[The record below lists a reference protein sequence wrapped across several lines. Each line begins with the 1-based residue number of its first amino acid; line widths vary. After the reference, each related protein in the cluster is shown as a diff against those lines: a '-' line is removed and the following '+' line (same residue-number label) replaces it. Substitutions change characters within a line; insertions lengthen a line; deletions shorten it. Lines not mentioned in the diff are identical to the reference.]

1 MKHQTLKMVK
11 FMKHFRLRIGMMLIF
26 MLMTSAVKAQTVVT
40 IDSIQYRLYGT
51 EAYVVGL
58 KYNLKDVVI
67 PETITVS
74 GSSFK
79 VTEIRSEAF
88 SYLGII
94 NSVTADY
101 VRIIGSNAFQGCRD
115 LKNVSIK
122 NIRSISYSAFEDCTN
137 LETVNLGNHAVSL
150 SSYCFARC
158 TSLKYIVIP
167 SGSNLD
173 NGIFLG
179 CSMLQSIIYLGES
192 RGQLSS
198 NANVYTSKDLVE
210 WSDNSFVYT
219 GLRPNPLY
227 TNKAPAGFQITECTM
242 QDLSKDA
249 GKHTDSILFKFA
261 NSDMDFQTE
270 IPYSYTIAKAKL
282 SAKVQDAIRTY
293 GDANPQFSVQY
304 SGFVNGEGKG
314 VVDNPGVVLTSAIP
328 TSPAGT
334 YQLTLTG
341 ADDNNYDIQAA
352 PGTLTVSKAQ
362 LTTKAA
368 NKTRPYGS
376 ENPQLTMEYTG
387 LKNNESSP
395 EWIVAPTLS
404 TDARVN
410 SPAGTY
416 PILVDGG
423 TAKNYNVTFGKGTMT
438 VSKAALKISAN
449 NVSRLYFEDNPKLTC
464 SYTGFVNG
472 EDASALTKQPAITT
486 TATAQSKC
494 GNYAIT
500 VGQAESPNYSITYE
514 SGNLEVRK
522 RTLNVSTGNY
532 TRPYGEENPNFEI
545 DYNGFVNNETEKVLV
560 SKPIVKTE
568 ATKTSDTGTYTLQLE
583 GGVADNYDFVYTN
596 GSLVI
601 EKAYQEISWNQD
613 LSNIDQYS
621 QIELLAQASS
631 NLPIT
636 YTPDNDTVC
645 SLQTI
650 GDKSYLDCFGT
661 GKVIIEAKQLGNNN
675 YYPST
680 KSYKTIT
687 VVNNT
692 TGISST
698 RLQDVSDRI
707 HMSHGK
713 LKVRGMNSDDVLSIY
728 TISGQ
733 TVYRGK
739 DSEIQLPSGSYII
752 RIGAYSQKLIVR

>member
-1 MKHQTLKMVK
+1 MVK

-26 MLMTSAVKAQTVVT
+26 MLMTSAVKAQTEVT
-40 IDSIQYRLYGT
+40 IDSIRYRLNGT

-58 KYNLKDVVI
+58 KYYLKNVVI

-79 VTEIRSEAF
+79 VTEISEEAF
-88 SYLGII
+88 TNLRII

-101 VRIIGSNAFQGCRD
+101 VRDIGERAFEGCPD

-122 NIRSISYSAFEDCTN
+122 NIRWIGLSAFDSCTN

-150 SSYCFARC
+150 GVSAFDDC

-167 SGSNLD
+167 SGSTQSYYSSY
-173 NGIFLG
+173 GPSFSG
-179 CSMLQSIIYLGES
+179 CSMLQTIIYLGKS
-192 RGQLSS
+192 LGKLGS
-198 NANVYTSKDLVE
+198 NANVYTAKDLVE
-210 WSDNSFVYT
+210 WSDSSYVYT
-219 GLRPNPLY
+219 GLRPNPSY

-249 GKHTDSILFKFA
+249 GKHTDSIFFKFA
-261 NSDMDFQTE
+261 NSDMDFQTK
-270 IPYSYTIAKAKL
+270 IPYNYTIAKAKL

-293 GDANPQFSVQY
+293 GDTNPQFSVQY
-304 SGFVNGEGKG
+304 SGFVNGEGKD
-314 VVDNPGVVLTSAIP
+314 VVDNPGVVSTSAIP

-341 ADDNNYDIQAA
+341 ADDNNYDIQAT

-362 LTTKAA
+362 LTVKAA

-387 LKNNESSP
+387 LKNNENSP

-423 TAKNYNVTFGKGTMT
+423 TAKNYDVTFGKGTMT

-472 EDASALTKQPAITT
+472 EDESALTKQPAITT